1 MAKKKV
7 QTSGFVPSSGGQGT
21 PGTSFGQAQA
31 APTSPREQA
40 LAILNRHSTRLGNL
54 EQLAQAATTP
64 TPLSRVEERQAT
76 AEARDLVTQAN
87 RNLQSDRLAASGSGG
102 ESPLTTYTA
111 PDGTIF
117 TDLTQYN
124 SYISRTKSEEKRRRG
139 QSAYDYI
146 FSEFDKYGLGS
157 LVQEVQQYIVDGFS
171 EAEFTLKLRE
181 SKPYQERFAA
191 NAKRIAAG
199 FRAIDEATYLA
210 LEDSYQSIM
219 QNYGLSPSYYSKGNL
234 GVQKGFEKLIAGNV
248 DPVTLEERIVEGQKV
263 TKGSKSIIDT
273 AKQFFPTLTDGDFL
287 AYVLDPENALSEIKR
302 KVTAVEIGAGAVNAD
317 LNINLERALEL
328 GTAGITKEQA
338 ERGFTTIGAGLQRGS
353 QLASIYQQDPYTQ
366 AVAESEVF
374 NIPGAQQARKQREKI
389 TGLER
394 AAFSG
399 QTGLTSGALTR
410 DRAGGY

>member
-1 MAKKKV
+1 MAYDPL
-7 QTSGFVPSSGGQGT
+7 TGRFT
-21 PGTSFGQAQA
+21 PDPAPVMTPFGQAGSA
-31 APTSPREQA
+31 SAPTSGIIPGFRPSTPMPTPTRQPGQTGFVGPVAPAVTNTASAVAQAEAAATAAEERLTTAKTSAELTAANNA
-40 LAILNRHSTRLGNL
+40 LAAAERV
-54 EQLAQAATTP
+54 LAEIKSSKE
-64 TPLSRVEERQAT
+64 LT
-76 AEARDLVTQAN
+76 AQQEAKRIAD
-87 RNLQSDRLAASGSGG
+87 
-102 ESPLTTYTA
+102 
-111 PDGTIF
+111 
-117 TDLTQYN
+117 
-124 SYISRTKSEEKRRRG
+124 EKRRSG
-139 QSAYDYI
+139 QSAYNI
-146 FSEFDKYGLGS
+146 LFSEFDRYGLGS

-171 EAEFTLKLRE
+171 EAEFTMKLRE

-399 QTGLTSGALTR
+399 QTGLTAGALTR